1 MQLLKIK
8 NQTMKKVVLAFLLF
22 TGTVLTGNAQKFF
35 TKTGRI
41 DFNATA
47 PSSPE
52 KIEAVNRT
60 VTCVMDAASGN
71 IQFAV
76 LIKGFTFER
85 ALMQEHFNE
94 NYLES
99 DKFPKA
105 EFKGLIANNASVN
118 YTKDGIYPVTVKG
131 KLTVHGETKD
141 AEASGKLQVQG
152 GKITATAGFTVL
164 LSDYKV
170 AIPGVVADKV
180 NKNAKIDVACTLE
193 PLKG

>member
-1 MQLLKIK
+1 
-8 NQTMKKVVLAFLLF
+8 MKKVITLSLLF
-22 TGTVLTGNAQKFF
+22 TCITVAGQAQKFF

-60 VTCVMDAASGN
+60 VKCVMDATSGA
-71 IQFAV
+71 IQFEI

-94 NYLES
+94 NYMES

-105 EFKGLIANNASVN
+105 EFKGSIVNNASVN
-118 YTKDGIYPVTVKG
+118 YTKDGTYPVTVKG
-131 KLTVHGETKD
+131 KLTIHGETKD
-141 AEASGKLQVQG
+141 AEAAGKIQVLG
-152 GKITATAGFTVL
+152 GKVIATAGFTIIL
-164 LSDYKV
+164 ADYKV
-170 AIPGVVADKV
+170 AVPGVVADKV
-180 NKNAKIDVACTLE
+180 NKNAKIDVTCNLE
-193 PLKG
+193 PLKS